1 MKIKRKE
8 YFDKLIGYKDKK
20 IIKVITGVRRC
31 GKSTLLNMFQDYLR
45 TQAVT
50 DEQIIYI
57 NFEDYDFEELW
68 DPKVLYAYLKERIV
82 SEKMTYLILDEIQNV
97 RDFQRVVD
105 SFFIRDNIDIYI
117 TGSNA
122 YMLSGEL
129 STLLAGRFV
138 KIEMLPFSFYEF
150 VQANEMEEN
159 LERAYQKYIETSSFP
174 YTVHLDEKNN
184 QVREYL
190 QGIYDTIILKDVV
203 SRKKITDVMMLESVM
218 RFLANNIG
226 NPLSTKKIS
235 DTMTSDGRKINVR
248 TVESYVSA
256 LIESYIIYQA
266 KRFDIKGKQY
276 LKTLEKY
283 YLVDIGLRNILL
295 GSRANTDVGHI
306 LENVIYLELIRRGYD
321 VYVGKLDQT
330 EVDFVAKNYNGIEYY
345 QVSASVRDEYT
356 LERELRS
363 LEMISDNYPKYILT
377 LDNDPEGD
385 FDGIRRI
392 NALDWLMRK

>member
-1 MKIKRKE
+1 MKIERKE

-31 GKSTLLNMFQDYLR
+31 GKSTLLSMFQDYLK
-45 TQAVT
+45 TQSVS

-57 NFEDYDFEELW
+57 NFEDYEFESLW
-68 DPKVLYAYLKERIV
+68 DPKVLYAYLKERIIPG
-82 SEKMTYLILDEIQNV
+82 KMTYLIMDEIQNV
-97 RDFQRVVD
+97 KEFQRVVD
-105 SFFIRDNIDIYI
+105 SFFIKDNIDIYI

-129 STLLAGRFV
+129 STLLTGRFV

-150 VQANEMEEN
+150 VQANSMEDN

-174 YTVHLDEKNN
+174 YTIHLDEKSN

-190 QGIYDTIILKDVV
+190 KGIYDTIILKDVV
-203 SRKKITDVMMLESVM
+203 SRKKIADVMMLESVI

-235 DTMTSDGRKINVR
+235 DTMTSDGRKINVK
-248 TVESYVSA
+248 TVESYVSS
-256 LIESYIIYQA
+256 LMESYIIYQA
-266 KRFDIKGKQY
+266 KRYDVKGKQY

-283 YLVDIGLRNILL
+283 YLVDIGLRNALL
-295 GSRANTDVGHI
+295 GSKANTDVGHI

-321 VYVGKLDQT
+321 VYIGKLDQV
-330 EVDFVAKNYNGIEYY
+330 EVDFVAQNYNGIEYY
-345 QVSASVRDEYT
+345 QVSASVLDPATYD
-356 LERELRS
+356 REFRPLKR
-363 LEMISDNYPKYILT
+363 IHDNYPKYVLSMDD
-377 LDNDPEGD
+377 LPMGE
-385 FDGIRRI
+385 DGIRQMNI
-392 NALDWLMRK
+392 IDFLLE